1 MEISVY
7 RKIIES
13 LPFGKSLPEAIYL
26 HAGSARSTQ
35 ARALIET
42 AERRANIDRPRY
54 DVIKFA
60 RAKPQVSLLAYPDF
74 FDAGFPCLTEAWI
87 VDLATGKLT
96 HRRYAKSG
104 NQPVLHRKE
113 LLLPHDNAQAIE
125 FAALTRAAEEAGLF
139 EDQSA
144 IGTRLVWE
152 ARVARVGLRV
162 EGNRLVR
169 ADDVVGSDHGAPTV
183 LRHRTALAR
192 HALST
197 PMQCLWRYG
206 YLDGRFSVFD
216 YGCGRG
222 DDLATLRAQGLEA
235 NGWDPYFANDGV
247 RRPSDV
253 VNLGFVVNVV
263 EDLVERHEALTRAFA
278 LAGKVLAVAAMIG
291 GEGEYERLRL
301 YRDGVLTGRGTFQ
314 KYYSQQEL
322 RDYIAATLDRE
333 PVAVAPGVFLV
344 FRRDED
350 EQEFLLARY
359 RTCRPPPMP
368 MREPRQPREP
378 REPRPART
386 RAVKVSKWHK
396 HEELLDDLWNF
407 TLALARV
414 PELSEYPREVEVTN
428 AIGSMKSAMAW
439 LLNNRERAPLELAQ
453 LQKSDDLLVYFAMN
467 RFDRR
472 RSFAQLSGDIQ
483 RDVRAYWGNYPN
495 ALQEATKL
503 LFRAGDVSSLV
514 AESQRAAAAEI
525 AVADD
530 NALFVLPQ
538 NIPLM
543 PAVLRVYVGCG
554 ERLFGDAN
562 QCQVV
567 KLHITSGKVSFLS
580 YREFDTA
587 ATPLLVERTKVDL
600 KRQQLYWF
608 SRKEAPDSRE
618 EFLSEALTQRL
629 RATSV
634 GATEA

>member
-1 MEISVY
+1 
-7 RKIIES
+7 
-13 LPFGKSLPEAIYL
+13 
-26 HAGSARSTQ
+26 
-35 ARALIET
+35 
-42 AERRANIDRPRY
+42 
-54 DVIKFA
+54 
-60 RAKPQVSLLAYPDF
+60 
-74 FDAGFPCLTEAWI
+74 
-87 VDLATGKLT
+87 
-96 HRRYAKSG
+96 
-104 NQPVLHRKE
+104 
-113 LLLPHDNAQAIE
+113 
-125 FAALTRAAEEAGLF
+125 
-139 EDQSA
+139 
-144 IGTRLVWE
+144 
-152 ARVARVGLRV
+152 
-162 EGNRLVR
+162 
-169 ADDVVGSDHGAPTV
+169 
-183 LRHRTALAR
+183 
-192 HALST
+192 
-197 PMQCLWRYG
+197 
-206 YLDGRFSVFD
+206 
-216 YGCGRG
+216 
-222 DDLATLRAQGLEA
+222 
-235 NGWDPYFANDGV
+235 
-247 RRPSDV
+247 
-253 VNLGFVVNVV
+253 
-263 EDLVERHEALTRAFA
+263 
-278 LAGKVLAVAAMIG
+278 
-291 GEGEYERLRL
+291 
-301 YRDGVLTGRGTFQ
+301 
-314 KYYSQQEL
+314 
-322 RDYIAATLDRE
+322 
-333 PVAVAPGVFLV
+333 
-344 FRRDED
+344 
-350 EQEFLLARY
+350 
-359 RTCRPPPMP
+359 
-368 MREPRQPREP
+368 
-378 REPRPART
+378 
-386 RAVKVSKWHK
+386 VKVSKWHK